1 MVKIPICGN
10 HFDRVTMHCHLNYIN
25 YVCMRACVYLG
36 YLRVLTITVVMPSTC
51 IQSMGA
57 GSLNEGAYY
66 IHQEQF

>member
-1 MVKIPICGN
+1 
-10 HFDRVTMHCHLNYIN
+10 MHCHLNYIN